1 MTDSE
6 DTHTREARKVTTD
19 LIKFSPLHNIYSS
32 IYFPDNKSSNE
43 TTSDSD
49 EGRNA

>member
-1 MTDSE
+1 MTGSE
-6 DTHTREARKVTTD
+6 DTHTREARKVKIIFIRI
-19 LIKFSPLHNIYSS
+19 LFFKFFIS
-32 IYFPDNKSSNE
+32 FPDNKSSNE